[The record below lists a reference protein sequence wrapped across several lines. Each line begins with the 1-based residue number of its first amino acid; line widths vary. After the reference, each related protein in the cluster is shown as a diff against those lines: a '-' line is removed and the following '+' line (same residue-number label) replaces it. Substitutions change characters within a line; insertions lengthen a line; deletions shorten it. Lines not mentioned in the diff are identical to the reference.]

1 MFDEE
6 KKTASILMKVTPKEK
21 AILQALATKQHM
33 NISEYIRKCAIAERS
48 VEEIKEALKPNDSN
62 GQSLEVKKD
71 DLIVRKLS
79 DSKSV
84 TLTLS
89 EKEAEEL
96 DRLANEAGVS
106 RTAFARYRVFNTKQ
120 VNIDLN
126 LDFEGIEELK
136 GMVEAYTRTNRNML
150 RKVERSNMFTPKDVK
165 NIIDNNEAQRD
176 ALVKFV
182 NNMIAL
188 HSKTTVV
195 IRKEAKKLIDSE
207 RRYTKKKKRGAA
219 DE

>member
-33 NISEYIRKCAIAERS
+33 NISEYIRKFSIADQS
-48 VEEIKEALKPNDSN
+48 VEEIKEAIKTNNQS
-62 GQSLEVKKD
+62 GQDFEVKED
-71 DLIVRKLS
+71 DLTVRKLS

-89 EKEAEEL
+89 EKEAVEL

-126 LDFEGIEELK
+126 LDYESIEELK
-136 GMVEAYTRTNRNML
+136 ELIEAYTRTNRNML

-165 NIIDNNEAQRD
+165 RIIENSEEQKT

-182 NNMIAL
+182 ANMIAL
-188 HSKTTVV
+188 HSKTAVV
-195 IRKEAKKLIDSE
+195 VRKEAKKLLDSE
-207 RRYTKKKKRGAA
+207 RKHKGKRNYG
-219 DE
+219 